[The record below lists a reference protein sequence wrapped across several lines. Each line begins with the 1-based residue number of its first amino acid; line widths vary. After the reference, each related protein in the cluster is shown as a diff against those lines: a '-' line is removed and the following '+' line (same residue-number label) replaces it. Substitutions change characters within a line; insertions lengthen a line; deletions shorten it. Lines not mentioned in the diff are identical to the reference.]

1 MTDDLDPDLDLER
14 ERERDKTE
22 KVYGRKAA
30 RAVLEKR
37 PDDVLKIAYVEA
49 LRMPLREHL
58 RAAAA
63 RRAGYEEKSAEE
75 IGLIAGSPHHE
86 GICLKVRPRVVLWD
100 LEAADTFTRAEG
112 KVRLVALDGVEN
124 PHNVGGIARTAA
136 FFGIDGLIVE
146 EATLLTPAAVRVA
159 EGGLEHLELVRS
171 RGLARLLGVFASS
184 GFAIVGTDGKARD
197 DARRLRYPERAIVV
211 LGAEAGGMSDEVRRT
226 LTHTVGIRGVGTVES
241 LNVSVA
247 AGIVLASMG

>member
-1 MTDDLDPDLDLER
+1 MTDGESQ
-14 ERERDKTE
+14 EKTE

-63 RRAGYEEKSAEE
+63 RRAGYEEKSPEE
-75 IGLIAGSPHHE
+75 LALIAGSPHHE
-86 GICLKVRPRVVLWD
+86 GICLKVRPRAVLWD
-100 LEAADTFTRAEG
+100 LEAADDFTRMEG
-112 KVRLVALDGVEN
+112 RVRVVALDGVEN

-136 FFGIDGLIVE
+136 FLGVDGLVVE

-159 EGGLEHLELVRS
+159 EGGIEHVELVRS
-171 RGLARLLGVFASS
+171 RDLARLLRALASR
-184 GFAIVGTDGKARD
+184 GFAIIGTDARARE
-197 DARRLRYPERAIVV
+197 DARRFRYPERAVVV
-211 LGAEAGGMSDEVRRT
+211 LGGEARGMTDAVRET
-226 LTHTVGIRGVGTVES
+226 LTHTVAIPGSGSVES

-247 AGIVLASMG
+247 AGIVLAAMT